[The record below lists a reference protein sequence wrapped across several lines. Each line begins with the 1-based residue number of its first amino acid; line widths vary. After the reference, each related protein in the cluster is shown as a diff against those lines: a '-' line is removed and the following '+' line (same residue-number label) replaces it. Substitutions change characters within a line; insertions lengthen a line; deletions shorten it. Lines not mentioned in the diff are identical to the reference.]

1 MSDEEWADPYATIE
15 DEKHSETSQT
25 IKQDLPQVQS
35 KLAQILETET
45 DSTNIYDFKNT
56 RVRIRDL
63 YWNTTSVIPFDFST
77 PSPDDLWRLQK
88 KKTIIRKK

>member
-1 MSDEEWADPYATIE
+1 MSDEEWPDPYAIIE
-15 DEKHSETSQT
+15 EDPSDTVQT

-35 KLAQILETET
+35 KLAQILETE
-45 DSTNIYDFKNT
+45 STNIYDFKNT

>member
-1 MSDEEWADPYATIE
+1 MSDEEWPDPYATIE
-15 DEKHSETSQT
+15 GDHSETSQT

-35 KLAQILETET
+35 KLAQILETE
-45 DSTNIYDFKNT
+45 STNIYDFKNT